1 MLWHVMPNYIDM
13 MYSVLLQCSVN
24 AEIRAVDSQSDLR
37 IIVVINSDIYLFV
50 CLICRKMTDSIDRR
64 FTFEITA
71 LERLT
76 YKKLLFFCHF
86 QICNFLL
93 N

>member
-1 MLWHVMPNYIDM
+1 MACNAQIDM
-13 MYSVLLQCSVN
+13 MHSVLLQCSVN

-50 CLICRKMTDSIDRR
+50 DLQKNDR
-64 FTFEITA
+64 
-71 LERLT
+71 
-76 YKKLLFFCHF
+76 
-86 QICNFLL
+86 L

>member
-37 IIVVINSDIYLFV
+37 IIIVMINSDIYLFV
-50 CLICRKMTDSIDRR
+50 WFAEKWQTQLIGG
-64 FTFEITA
+64 
-71 LERLT
+71 
-76 YKKLLFFCHF
+76 LL
-86 QICNFLL
+86 LK
-93 N
+93 